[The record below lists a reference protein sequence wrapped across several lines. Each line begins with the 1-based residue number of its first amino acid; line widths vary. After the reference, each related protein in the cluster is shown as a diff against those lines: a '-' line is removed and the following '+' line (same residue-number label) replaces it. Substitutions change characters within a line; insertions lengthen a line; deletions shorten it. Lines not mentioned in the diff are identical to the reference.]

1 MMTDF
6 QNWWDGYFH
15 EINGQKET
23 AQAAWLARGE
33 RIKELEAELAEW
45 KEVGLGHDENARQAI
60 KQLAE
65 LTAKNK
71 AAEESELLALRNND
85 GLRMQINELSAK
97 LDKARDGDCCTEGCI
112 KCDARKILAE
122 TQEPV
127 LYIDGGGLDG
137 HATWAQAIRCQDTY
151 IDLYTTPS
159 REWQSLSVEEIE
171 EAVNFLNVKIDY
183 PIMFARIIEMH
194 LKAKNG

>member
-23 AQAAWLARGE
+23 AQAAWKTATLAERE

-65 LTAKNK
+65 LTANNK
-71 AAEESELLALRNND
+71 ELEGIIA
-85 GLRMQINELSAK
+85 MQKETIQTLNLCIGE
-97 LDKARDGDCCTEGCI
+97 RDD
-112 KCDARKILAE
+112 
-122 TQEPV
+122 
-127 LYIDGGGLDG
+127 
-137 HATWAQAIRCQDTY
+137 
-151 IDLYTTPS
+151 
-159 REWQSLSVEEIE
+159 
-171 EAVNFLNVKIDY
+171 
-183 PIMFARIIEMH
+183 
-194 LKAKNG
+194 